1 MAASSAFAG
10 GPVLFR
16 RAIEDTRFDIQSIK
30 LNKFTPESLSIQ
42 VEMRIKMRDDKNL
55 ALGPTSYIL
64 GTNNSLT
71 PGHMHPSAEG
81 VLSPLPD
88 APVFEPEATLFEKR
102 FTRETAPHNMGNRV
116 KVEDLGAM
124 YRPGILGTF
133 EVGGTIVTGGKGALE
148 VARTVNLGVDGDLR
162 LEDPRAWAGLLT
174 ALLYRERLELRA
186 SGSVLGKFLWVWR
199 RSDISKRLPIN
210 GTS

>member
-1 MAASSAFAG
+1 M
-10 GPVLFR
+10 
-16 RAIEDTRFDIQSIK
+16 EDTKFDIQSLK
-30 LNKFTPESLSIQ
+30 LDNFTPESLSIR
-42 VEMRIKMRDDKNL
+42 VEMRVKMRDDTNL
-55 ALGPTSYIL
+55 ALGPTSYTL

-71 PGHMHPSAEG
+71 PGHMHPSVEG

-88 APVFEPEATLFEKR
+88 PPVFEPEATLSEKR
-102 FTRETAPHNMGNRV
+102 FTRETAPHDMGNRL

-133 EVGGTIVTGGKGALE
+133 EAGGTIVTGGKGALE

-162 LEDPRAWAGLLT
+162 REDPRAWAGLLT
-174 ALLYRERLELRA
+174 ALLYRERLGLRA